1 MTEMFCG
8 GEMGAFTPSG
18 SGVVETTEAG
28 MFNASFARCALSL
41 DGTIG
46 SPNLYYA
53 DGVEW
58 AEVAGDIYVHFDH
71 AISGNSAVTNNVLVL
86 LNDIGTEVYRIRQTV
101 VSTNVYAWQ
110 MQYLNVGLAWTN
122 AGTTISASSYLS
134 TFDLFV
140 DTTNGD
146 MSLFASGTELV
157 TVTGLSLSHNSGVA
171 NVRLYS
177 ADQPRCISQVIVD
190 TDPTIGDRL
199 YTLPPTGAGADTAW
213 TGTYTEIDE
222 IVYSDADFIN
232 SSTNDQVETFA
243 IAAPTLTGYTVRSIS
258 ITARAKRGASGP
270 ANLRFVLRSSG
281 TNYDNGSDIALG
293 VGYGAFWA
301 TWATNPAT
309 AAAWV
314 NSAVAS
320 LQFGVKART

>member
-1 MTEMFCG
+1 MTELFSG

-18 SGVVETTEAG
+18 SGVVETTTSG
-28 MFNASFARCALSL
+28 MFNANFARCALSL
-41 DGTIG
+41 DGTLG
-46 SPNLYYA
+46 TPNLYYA

-58 AEVAGDIYVHFDH
+58 AEEAADIYLHFEH
-71 AISGNSAVTNNVLVL
+71 AINGNSAATNTVLAL
-86 LNDIGTEVYRIRQTV
+86 LNGAGTEVYRIRQV
-101 VSTNVYAWQ
+101 QVSSQTYTWQ
-110 MQYLNVGLAWTN
+110 MQYLNVSAAWTN
-122 AGTTISASSYLS
+122 AGSTLGLSSALGD
-134 TFDLFV
+134 FDLFV

-146 MSLFASGTELV
+146 MSLFAAGTELI

-190 TDPTIGDRL
+190 TEPTIGDRL
-199 YTLPPTGAGADTAW
+199 YTLLISGAGADTAW

-232 SSTNDQVETFA
+232 SSTNDQVEIFA
-243 IAAPTLTGYTVRSIS
+243 ISAPVLTGYTVRSIS
-258 ITARAKRGASGP
+258 VTARAKRGASGP

-314 NSAVAS
+314 NTAISA
-320 LQFGVKART
+320 LQPGVKART